1 MWAAGYANDVPTDDG
16 VALVALLL
24 DKGAAID
31 ARDDR
36 GRTPLMIAAGLG
48 HDEVVD
54 LLLRRGADRV
64 LRDKGGRSAADLAP
78 NDALRARLV
87 EKN

>member
-1 MWAAGYANDVPTDDG
+1 
-16 VALVALLL
+16 VALVRLLL
-24 DKGAAID
+24 DKGGAID

-54 LLLRRGADRV
+54 LLLGRGADRT
-64 LRDKGGRSAADLAP
+64 LRDKGGQTAADLAP
-78 NDALRARLV
+78 TEALKGKLAA
-87 EKN
+87 KG